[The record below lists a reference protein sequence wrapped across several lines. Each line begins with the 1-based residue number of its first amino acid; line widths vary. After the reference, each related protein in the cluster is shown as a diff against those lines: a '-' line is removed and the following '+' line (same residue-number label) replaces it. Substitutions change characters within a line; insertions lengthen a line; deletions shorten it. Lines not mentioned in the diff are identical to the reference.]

1 MAGKAL
7 KNRLRTL
14 LDPAVAGLERLG
26 VSPFAVTIAGLLVSL
41 AGAVAVA
48 RGRLLLGG
56 IVLAAGSLCDT
67 LDGSLA
73 RRSGRESVFGAF
85 IDSTL
90 DRVAEL
96 AYFAAIVLH
105 FQRTGAGE
113 AWTALAL
120 VAAGGA
126 FLTSYTRARA
136 EGLGLDCRVGLVERP
151 ERIVI
156 LLVGL
161 LAGGAALEIAVAAL
175 AALTVA
181 TTIQRIAH
189 VRRAAAKRG
198 TP

>member
-1 MAGKAL
+1 MAGTAIKH
-7 KNRLRTL
+7 RLRKL

-26 VSPFAVTIAGLLVSL
+26 VSPLAVTIAGLLVSL

-48 RGRLLLGG
+48 RGRLFIGG

-73 RRSGRESVFGAF
+73 RRSGRESAFGAF

-96 AYFAAIVLH
+96 AYFAAIVLY
-105 FQRTGAGE
+105 FQSAGAGE
-113 AWTALAL
+113 TWSALAL
-120 VAAGGA
+120 AAAGGA
-126 FLTSYTRARA
+126 FLTSYTRARS
-136 EGLGLDCRVGLVERP
+136 EGLGIECRVGLVERP

-156 LLVGL
+156 MLVGL
-161 LAGGAALEIAVAAL
+161 LAGGVVLRIAVAAL
-175 AALTVA
+175 AALTVV
-181 TTIQRIAH
+181 TTIQRIVH
-189 VRRAAAKRG
+189 VRRATAGKG